1 MEHMTIKKSFDTG
14 KAYAGIACGPIYL
27 NLYLH
32 NKKCSNQ
39 IKNQK
44 LGG

>member
-1 MEHMTIKKSFDTG
+1 MEHMTIKKSFDTE
-14 KAYAGIACGPIYL
+14 KAYVGNACGPIYL

-32 NKKCSNQ
+32 KKCSNQ